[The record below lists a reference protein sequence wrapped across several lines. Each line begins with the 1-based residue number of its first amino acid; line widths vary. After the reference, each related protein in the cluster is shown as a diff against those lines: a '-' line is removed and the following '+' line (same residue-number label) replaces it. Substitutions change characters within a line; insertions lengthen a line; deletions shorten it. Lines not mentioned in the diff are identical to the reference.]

1 MTREEAKELLIHVL
15 MTYEPRDQYGDLD
28 DSEPYE
34 EAMTMAI
41 EALSNADQHVQHVGS
56 VDLISRQDA
65 LAEFIDDR
73 DVFDIMESI
82 ESLPSAEPET
92 KCIAQIRID
101 RDDMEDLINEKVNE
115 IVDRM
120 AEPKTGECRT
130 CKRNADNGGVY
141 EDGRTKCPIQEH
153 YALLLDGYCHLYE
166 QI

>member
-1 MTREEAKELLIHVL
+1 
-15 MTYEPRDQYGDLD
+15 
-28 DSEPYE
+28 
-34 EAMTMAI
+34 MAI
-41 EALSNADQHVQHVGS
+41 EALNCSEKPNGS
-56 VDLISRQDA
+56 LISRQAAIEA
-65 LAEFIDDR
+65 LGEEPEIWNDTEEEWAYRNAWVEHISA
-73 DVFDIMESI
+73 IKA
-82 ESLPSAEPET
+82 LPSAEPKT

-120 AEPKTGECRT
+120 TEPKTGECRT